1 MWPKLKIFIQ
11 IIIVVFALIG
21 LFLTAGF
28 LAVNLGLTKNKG
40 VVDNFLVEKSPSD
53 KTGAR
58 FPASQKFVWNQ
69 DEEWQALAAAI
80 QKDKLLI
87 DQVSVQTNLNSRLL
101 VTMLVVE
108 QVRLFH
114 SERETFKQFF
124 GPLKILGTQTQFSW
138 GVLGIKEETAKKIE
152 QNLTDH
158 SSPFYLGPRYEH
170 LLDFQTADHDS
181 ERFNRLT
188 NDRDRYYAYL
198 YGALYLKEL
207 THQWEIAGYSLSEKP
222 EIVATLFNLGFDK
235 SKPNPTPEAGGA
247 LIDIGTTNISFGR
260 LAYEFFYSHELLNE
274 FPIKQ

>member
-1 MWPKLKIFIQ
+1 MWPKLKLIIQ
-11 IIIVVFALIG
+11 IVTVIFALIG
-21 LFLTAGF
+21 LALTAGF
-28 LAVNLGLTKNKG
+28 VAINLGLTNNKG
-40 VVDNFLVEKSPSD
+40 VVDNFLVEKEKSD

-58 FPASQKFVWNQ
+58 FPASQKFLWNQ

-80 QKDKLLI
+80 RKDKLLI
-87 DQVSVQTNLNSRLL
+87 DQVSTQTNLNSRLL

-138 GVLGIKEETAKKIE
+138 GVLGIKEDTAKQVE
-152 QNLTDH
+152 QNLINS

-170 LLDFQTADHDS
+170 LLDFQTADHNS
-181 ERFNRLT
+181 ERFSRLT

-198 YGALYLKEL
+198 YGALYLKQL
-207 THQWEIAGYSLSEKP
+207 THQWETAGYPLSTKP
-222 EIVATLFNLGFDK
+222 EIVATLFNLGFNK
-235 SKPNPTPEAGGA
+235 SKPNSNPEAGGA
-247 LIDIGTTNISFGR
+247 LIDIGPNDISFGR

-274 FPIKQ
+274 FPIK